1 MNLLIVDDES
11 IIRKGLE
18 RIIQEFDGYQVVG
31 TADDGETALTWL
43 SESEVL
49 PDLIITDILM
59 QYIDGLDL
67 IAKVNELYPGVRCT
81 ILSGH
86 EDFHLAKKAID
97 LKVLRYI
104 TKPVEPKELFTVLET
119 IRQEI
124 DKEQKNKIDLL
135 RKEQL
140 SANASLYV
148 RDKLLSDLLEGRLVS
163 VRDIRSFAEYFPFS
177 LENNFHGGV
186 IRILKSSSELTNR
199 DYLLYSVAVKQLFSE
214 TILIQCRGFVMIKDT
229 DILVFG
235 LSDGFAEA
243 AEAVGHFPYLADSVL
258 GIPTALGVDEEASSL
273 LNLGQSVANAY
284 ERMETNMK
292 SPYKYPLELVIKL
305 RLAIRNGQ
313 DEEARSSADEFIALL
328 LKRHFGME
336 PILQACYKLIESVHI
351 LLLELGLEIPAA
363 PRLARL
369 SIPEITRKMK
379 DWLENCISRRAS
391 MKTKHHNDL
400 IAKVTAFMEEHYGD
414 YELSLQRLADLVS
427 VHPNYLTQTFRK
439 QTGLSCMQYLARL
452 RMEKAKQLLNSEDL
466 KICQISEIVGYVNPL
481 YFSSYF
487 KKWVGM
493 NPSDFKKMNEFHG

>member
-1 MNLLIVDDES
+1 MNVFIVDDEQ

-18 RIIQEFDGYQVVG
+18 RVIQEFEGYQVVG
-31 TADDGETALTWL
+31 SADDGETALKWL
-43 SESEVL
+43 SEAVIL

-104 TKPVEPKELFTVLET
+104 TKPVEPKELYTVLET
-119 IRQEI
+119 VRQEI

-148 RDKLLSDLLEGRLVS
+148 RDKLLSDLFEGRLVS
-163 VRDIRSFAEYFPFS
+163 VREISSFAEYFPFS

-186 IRILKSSSELTNR
+186 IRILKASAELTNR

-214 TILIQCRGFVMIKDT
+214 TILVQCRGFVMIKDT
-229 DILVFG
+229 NTLVFG
-235 LSDGFAEA
+235 LSDGFADA
-243 AEAVGHFPYLADSVL
+243 AEAVEQFPYLADSVL
-258 GIPTALGVDEEASSL
+258 GIPIALGVDEEARDL
-273 LNLGQSVANAY
+273 LHLGLSVADAY
-284 ERMETNMK
+284 EHMEKKMK
-292 SPYKYPLELVIKL
+292 SLFNYPLESEKKL

-313 DEEARSSADEFIALL
+313 AEEARLSAEAFIGLL
-328 LKRHFGME
+328 LESHFGME
-336 PILQACYKLIESVHI
+336 PILQACYKLIESIQI
-351 LLLELGLEIPAA
+351 LLAELGLEIPAA
-363 PRLARL
+363 PRLVRL
-369 SIPEITRKMK
+369 FIPEISRQMK
-379 DWLENCISRRAS
+379 DWLEDCISRRAS
-391 MKTKHHNDL
+391 LKTKHRNDL
-400 IAKVTAFMEEHYGD
+400 IVKVTAYMEEHYGD

-452 RMEKAKQLLNSEDL
+452 RMEIAKQLLNSDDL
-466 KICQISEIVGYVNPL
+466 KINQISEIVGYENPL

-493 NPSDFKKMNEFHG
+493 NPSDFKKMSEFHV